1 LNIEDDVKEF
11 QDAINCMDKEHRPSI
26 TQYHA
31 RLTISR
37 NASLVLNSFDYLGY
51 RVITTVLKKETDAN
65 EIIWTMYK
73 ESKEE
78 NKE

>member
-1 LNIEDDVKEF
+1 MVNNEGKGLVKNLEKGV
-11 QDAINCMDKEHRPSI
+11 DI
-26 TQYHA
+26 TFFMETSYNSKPYH
-31 RLTISR
+31 LM
-37 NASLVLNSFDYLGY
+37 FYKHM
-51 RVITTVLKKETDAN
+51 ITTVLKKETDAN